1 MKKMHVDDV
10 TVSSRELNLK
20 FVVDKSI
27 RKDKWLVGVKKR
39 NICIK
44 K

>member
-20 FVVDKSI
+20 FVVDKSK
-27 RKDKWLVGVKKR
+27 REDKWFVGVKK
-39 NICIK
+39 K
-44 K
+44 HHY